1 MTADTPTPE
10 GELSKLIDEQLELAA
25 AKIPALVPT
34 VVHPSPVDHEE
45 RQAAHATL
53 EDVLLGN
60 AVPTPEMLEE
70 LAALETAPELS
81 EEELARQALADG
93 GADAPPQEPL
103 RGRATPMNDETL
115 NLSIRKFLKTVGVNS
130 QREIEQAVASAMASR
145 TIGAGRTFP
154 ATMRLQVPG
163 LQLDVS
169 FDGEIRLE

>member
-1 MTADTPTPE
+1 MTPDTTPPE

-25 AKIPALVPT
+25 AKIPALVPALVPA

-70 LAALETAPELS
+70 LAALDAAPELS

-93 GADAPPQEPL
+93 GVDDDP
-103 RGRATPMNDETL
+103 ATPE
-115 NLSIRKFLKTVGVNS
+115 
-130 QREIEQAVASAMASR
+130 
-145 TIGAGRTFP
+145 
-154 ATMRLQVPG
+154 
-163 LQLDVS
+163 
-169 FDGEIRLE
+169 